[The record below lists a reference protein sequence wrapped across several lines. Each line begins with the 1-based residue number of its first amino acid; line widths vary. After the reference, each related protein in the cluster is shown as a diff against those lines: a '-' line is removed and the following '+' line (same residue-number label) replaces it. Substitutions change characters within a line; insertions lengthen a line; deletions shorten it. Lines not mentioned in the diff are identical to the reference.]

1 MKKKRIPFN
10 SAKEIGDELK
20 YIEQSIKTPHI
31 SSDGE
36 FTSKCNLFFEE
47 FFSLQKSFLTTSC
60 TSALEAVA
68 LLLNLKPGDEIILP
82 SYTFVSTANAFI
94 LNGAKPI
101 FIDIR
106 ADTLNLDEKLLESH
120 ITNKTKAIIPVH
132 YAGVACEMD
141 EIIKI
146 ANDNNIIVIEDNAH
160 GLFGKYKGKYL
171 GTFGAFSTQSFHET
185 KNLTCGEGG
194 ALFINDKKYIERA
207 EIILDKGTNRKEFL
221 SGLEDKYS
229 WVDYGSSYRLADLL
243 AAFLYGQIRGY
254 TEIQSK
260 RKKIFNYYFKN
271 LTDWAINNGVSLP
284 TIPKHCESSYHIFY
298 IIMPDKRSRDNL
310 IDWLKKRDIKAVFH
324 YIPLNSS
331 KMSIKNGWDTSEC
344 PVSVRISETI
354 IRLPFYH
361 SLENKDLDI
370 IINKIIDFKSI

>member
-1 MKKKRIPFN
+1 MKDKIIPFN
-10 SAKEIGDELK
+10 SANEIGDELK
-20 YIEQSIKTPHI
+20 YIGKAIKNSHI
-31 SSDGE
+31 SADGV
-36 FTSKCNLFFEE
+36 FTEKCNHFFEN
-47 FFSLQKSFLTTSC
+47 FFSLKKSFLTTSC

-106 ADTLNLDEKLLESH
+106 ADTLNLNEKLLESH

-160 GLFGKYKGKYL
+160 GLFGKYKDKYL
-171 GTFGAFSTQSFHET
+171 GTFGTFSTQSFHET

-194 ALFINDKKYIERA
+194 ALFINDKKYIDRA

-221 SGLEDKYS
+221 SGLQDKYS
-229 WVDYGSSYRLADLL
+229 WVDHGSSYRLADLL

-271 LTDWAINNGVSLP
+271 LTDWAMNNGVSLP
-284 TIPKHCESSYHIFY
+284 TVPSHCQSSYHIFY
-298 IIMPDKRSRDNL
+298 LIMPNKPSRDKL
-310 IDWLKKRDIKAVFH
+310 INWLQNSNVKAVFH